1 MNRCSPPTAYAL
13 GLALLTAFPTAF
25 GAQNLLT
32 TYEQAAASDPELRA
46 AQASLQATRQ
56 NRPQAR
62 AALLPQISGSAN
74 ITHNDTD
81 NSGSFDSHGY
91 SVSLSQSIYSYKNYA
106 SLHQVDAAIEQAVAE
121 YDSTEQN
128 LITRVA
134 SAYFDVLRAVD
145 DLDFAVAEKKAISRQ
160 LEQATKRYEVGLIAI
175 TDVHEAQAR
184 YDLAVATEITA
195 QNAVDSARA
204 ALRQI
209 TGVAP
214 DALAPLGDGLALTRP
229 EPAQLDHWTNIALD
243 GNLSVKAL
251 EAAVEAARKSIEVE
265 KADYLPSVA
274 LVGSHSYSDSN
285 GGLRPGNST
294 DNSIGVQLTVP
305 IYEGGLRG
313 AQVSQAEYNLVA
325 AEENY
330 EKQRREVVRGTTDAY
345 RGVLAN
351 VARVKALKQALV
363 SNESALKATQAG
375 FNVGTRTIVDVLNA
389 QSNLHSA
396 ERDYKGSR
404 YDYVLS
410 LLQLKQATGSLSI
423 DDIKTVNG
431 WLE

>member
-1 MNRCSPPTAYAL
+1 MNRSSRLTVSAL
-13 GLALLTAFPTAF
+13 GLALILGSPASFS
-25 GAQNLLT
+25 AQNLLT
-32 TYEQAAASDPELRA
+32 TYEQAASSDPDLRA
-46 AQASLQATRQ
+46 ARASLESTRQ

-62 AALLPQISGSAN
+62 GALFPQISGSAN
-74 ITHNDTD
+74 VTHNDTD
-81 NSGSFDSHGY
+81 AGGSFNSHGY

-106 SLHQVDAAIEQAVAE
+106 TLHQVDAAIDQAVAQ
-121 YDSTEQN
+121 YDSTAQN
-128 LITRVA
+128 LISRVA
-134 SAYFDVLRAVD
+134 TAYFDVLRAKD
-145 DLDFAVAEKKAISRQ
+145 DLDFAIAEKKAISRQ

-184 YDLAVATEITA
+184 FDLAVATEITA

-209 TGVAP
+209 TGVSP
-214 DALAPLGDGLALTRP
+214 DALSPLGDGLTLSNP
-229 EPAQLDHWTNIALD
+229 EPAQLDHWTGLAVD
-243 GNLSVKAL
+243 GNLDVKAL
-251 EAAVEAARKSIEVE
+251 QAAVEAARKTIEVE

-274 LVGSHSYSDSN
+274 LVGSHSYSDRD
-285 GGLRPGNST
+285 GGTNPGNST
-294 DNSIGVQLTVP
+294 DNSIALQLTVP
-305 IYEGGLRG
+305 IYEGGVRG
-313 AQVSQAEYNLVA
+313 AQVSQAEYDLVA

-410 LLQLKQATGSLSI
+410 LLQLKQAVGSLSV
-423 DDIKTVNG
+423 DDIKSVND